1 MHLISDPN
9 ELKKIYSYLPVP
21 IEQAASMSR
30 EALFGS
36 CHPLCCDLE
45 YSSVMQPSMLGK
57 MSTIV
62 GEMKELRLYVLHC
75 DPASFGAAP
84 SAFEITTMSLPGA
97 VTRELESGDNRD
109 AYLRVF
115 YFTGRFAIV
124 SSSADWVIFAE
135 TDDFAFFSA
144 SDFRKFALFNAR
156 WWTHEYQDGVLPI
169 MLQEEHMKTWD
180 LLYPKHKGEGP
191 GDTDG

>member
-1 MHLISDPN
+1 MHLISDPS
-9 ELKKIYSYLPVP
+9 ELKKIYSYLPVT

-30 EALFGS
+30 ETLFSS
-36 CHPLCCDLE
+36 CHPLRCDLD
-45 YSSVMQPSMLGK
+45 YSSVTQPSMLGT

-62 GEMKELRLYVLHC
+62 GEMKELRFYVLHC
-75 DPASFGAAP
+75 DPTSFGGAP

-97 VTRELESGDNRD
+97 VARELESGDKRE
-109 AYLRVF
+109 AYEGIF
-115 YFTGRFAIV
+115 YLNGRFAIV
-124 SSSADWVIFAE
+124 SSAADWVIFAE

-180 LLYPKHKGEGP
+180 LLYPKHRGEGF
-191 GDTDG
+191 GDVDT

>member
-1 MHLISDPN
+1 MRLISDSR
-9 ELKKIYSYLPVP
+9 ELKTIYGYLPVT

-30 EALFGS
+30 ETLFGS
-36 CHPLCCDLE
+36 CHPLRCDLD
-45 YSSVMQPSMLGK
+45 YSSVTQPSMLGT

-62 GEMKELRLYVLHC
+62 GEMGEFRFYVLHC
-75 DPASFGAAP
+75 DPASLSAAP
-84 SAFEITTMSLPGA
+84 SAFEISTMSLPGA
-97 VTRELESGDNRD
+97 VTRELESGGNRD

-124 SSSADWVIFAE
+124 SSSGDWVIFAE
-135 TDDFAFFSA
+135 TDDFAFVSA

-180 LLYPKHKGEGP
+180 LLYPNHKGEGP